1 MRQLYVHGLGQTP
14 DSWKAVLDGLGAP
27 GDCLCP
33 DLAELASGEGL
44 TYSQLY
50 GAFSRYCD
58 RWTGALDLCGLS
70 LGSILALHYAAQ
82 RPERVRSLVLIA
94 PQYQMPR
101 RLLTAQNLLFRLLP
115 SSLFPQTGFSKSQFY
130 SCAAA
135 WRNWI
140 SADCSPV
147 SPVPFWWSAG
157 AATGPTKKP
166 APSWPGFSPGRTSGS
181 WSTGGTSSTGKRRSS
196 WPPCCGSFGPPW
208 AERTAPEASVRP
220 QGAPACPGKKG
231 SLVGKT
237 GEYDRFRRWIL
248 YAIGS
253 ILTDRTSD
261 QEELS

>member
-58 RWTGALDLCGLS
+58 GWTGALDLCGLS

-115 SSLFPQTGFSKSQFY
+115 SSLFPQTGFSKAQFLQLCGSMAELDLSGLLPRV
-130 SCAAA
+130 SCPVLVVCGSRDWANRKACAELARLLPRSDLRIVEHGGHELNREAPEQLAALL
-135 WRNWI
+135 RE
-140 SADCSPV
+140 
-147 SPVPFWWSAG
+147 FWSALG
-157 AATGPTKKP
+157 
-166 APSWPGFSPGRTSGS
+166 
-181 WSTGGTSSTGKRRSS
+181 
-196 WPPCCGSFGPPW
+196 
-208 AERTAPEASVRP
+208 
-220 QGAPACPGKKG
+220 
-231 SLVGKT
+231 
-237 GEYDRFRRWIL
+237 
-248 YAIGS
+248 
-253 ILTDRTSD
+253 
-261 QEELS
+261 